1 MEFKTKLN
9 GKMWWFWEEYG
20 EHVQNKL
27 CEKNNKNN
35 FSQESKLLVNYET
48 YEWRKIFT
56 SCTSDR
62 VPIKNL

>member
-9 GKMWWFWEEYG
+9 GKMWWFWKEYG

-35 FSQESKLLVNYET
+35 FAQESKLVS
-48 YEWRKIFT
+48 K
-56 SCTSDR
+56 S
-62 VPIKNL
+62 